1 MAVLQTERRL
11 LPIDEICQIAIER
24 SLIKSPSNNT
34 AANMKATLNNDMRR
48 KGEASVLTRP
58 YRGLFGLKEWVKA
71 GFDAPGPDGR
81 PISEKEE
88 EEKEE
93 EEKKKRLR
101 VLSSTTDDEEVTG
114 GKRCRLS

>member
-1 MAVLQTERRL
+1 M
-11 LPIDEICQIAIER
+11 R
-24 SLIKSPSNNT
+24 SALYD
-34 AANMKATLNNDMRR
+34 DMRR
-48 KGEASVLTRP
+48 KGEASVFTRP
-58 YRGLFGLKEWVKA
+58 YEGLFGLKEWVKA